1 MNNSEIL
8 FLYDAQLSNPN
19 GDPDDENRPRMDYQ
33 GHRNLVS
40 DVRLKRY
47 VRDYLQDLGH
57 ELYVARPD
65 QGKTVTADQRLQNLL
80 GHKATTDDLPTIL
93 ERLIDVRLFGA
104 TMTIKAQGATGSPG
118 SSIQVTGPV
127 QFSWGYSL
135 NHVDLVS
142 SSTITSRF
150 KSTENKTQSTIGKD
164 YRVYYSLIAFAGV
177 VSGNRARISHL
188 TEADL
193 ELLDTAVVRA
203 IPLQTT
209 RSKIGQYPR
218 LYMRIEYHDEQT
230 MLGDWREGLKLAAE
244 DNLRSTSDVH
254 IDLNA
259 LLETIRAEHQRITTV
274 YFWMDPKLSA
284 TWEGRNPGE
293 SVRDA
298 IEAIIPGAV
307 TLVGRD

>member
-80 GHKATTDDLPTIL
+80 GHRATTNDLPTIL

-104 TMTIKAQGATGSPG
+104 TMPIRGQGATG

-135 NHVDLVS
+135 NQVDLVS

-150 KSTENKTQSTIGKD
+150 GSTENKTTGTFGKD

-193 ELLDTAVVRA
+193 GLLDTAVVQA

-218 LYMRIEYHDEQT
+218 LYMRIEYHDDQT
-230 MLGDWREGLKLAAE
+230 MLGDWREGLKLAAK

-254 IDLNA
+254 IDLND
-259 LLETIRAEHQRITTV
+259 LLETIRAEHQRITNV
-274 YFWMDPKLSA
+274 YLWMDPKLSVN
-284 TWEGRNPGE
+284 WESRTPGA
-293 SVRDA
+293 SFHDA
-298 IEAIIPGAV
+298 LEEIIPGVV